1 MMWKLKQIISCG
13 ERKRIFKIYI
23 LFSYA
28 KRHLNRHMLLPS
40 KVCTNMKHSVRQPM
54 KGSYMHAFLT
64 QGTVLL
70 SLVGEGVS
78 LRVCVTAIKT
88 NTIPQGH
95 LL

>member
-1 MMWKLKQIISCG
+1 
-13 ERKRIFKIYI
+13 
-23 LFSYA
+23 
-28 KRHLNRHMLLPS
+28 
-40 KVCTNMKHSVRQPM
+40 M

-70 SLVGEGVS
+70 SLVGEGVF

>member
-1 MMWKLKQIISCG
+1 MCVHLIFIIHTV
-13 ERKRIFKIYI
+13 KIYI
-23 LFSYA
+23 LFSYS

-40 KVCTNMKHSVRQPM
+40 KVCTNMKHSVRQPV

-70 SLVGEGVS
+70 SLVGEGVF